1 MEEASMDSARG
12 DTVNHQC
19 TLAIGL
25 ILLSSISSA
34 AIADTNEAITNVSQ
48 TLGTETP
55 ISRTIELQTL
65 ARRWRLDQEEYQRYL
80 DLMRGPL
87 GKWNQDLDPLLA
99 LGMFAESPQEEQRY
113 AELYAQQE
121 FDLTGRTL
129 QFQQAYRAAFERLF
143 PNEATLDHRLLA
155 PYFAHQ
161 QQKLA
166 MKDAKRLA
174 QKRFVDGDHLLLFV
188 PPNCRECL
196 PVINRLIGL
205 LSSTQ
210 QSGVDVY
217 VRDAEDDE
225 SVRAWANAHTIK
237 TTWLNGRHL
246 TLNRDEGLL
255 QRLKSQSTVL
265 PADTMPIFL
274 KRNGRFFQLSRESLG
289 L

>member
-1 MEEASMDSARG
+1 M
-12 DTVNHQC
+12 NHQH

-25 ILLSSISSA
+25 ILLSSISGA
-34 AIADTNEAITNVSQ
+34 AIADTHEAVTHTSQ
-48 TLGTETP
+48 TPGTETP
-55 ISRTIELQTL
+55 ISRTIEIRTL
-65 ARRWRLDQEEYQRYL
+65 AKRWGLDEEEYQRYL

-87 GKWNQDLDPLLA
+87 GKWNPGLDPLLA

-143 PNEATLDHRLLA
+143 PNTAMLDHRLLA

-161 QQKLA
+161 QQKSA

-174 QKRFVDGDHLLLFV
+174 QKRFVDGDRLLLFV
-188 PPNCRECL
+188 PTSCRECL
-196 PVINRLIGL
+196 PVINRLISL

-217 VRDAEDDE
+217 VRDAQDDGA
-225 SVRAWANAHTIK
+225 VRAWANAHAIK
-237 TTWLNGRHL
+237 TTWIDDRHL

-255 QRLKSQSTVL
+255 QRLKSQSTVS
-265 PADTMPIFL
+265 PADAMPIFL
-274 KRNGRFFQLSRESLG
+274 KRNGRFFQLNREGLG
-289 L
+289 I

>member
-1 MEEASMDSARG
+1 M
-12 DTVNHQC
+12 NHQR

-34 AIADTNEAITNVSQ
+34 AIADTHEAVTHTSQ
-48 TLGTETP
+48 TPSTETP
-55 ISRTIELQTL
+55 ISRAIELQTL
-65 ARRWRLDQEEYQRYL
+65 AKRWALDQEEYQRYL

-87 GKWNQDLDPLLA
+87 GKWSPDLDPLLA
-99 LGMFAESPQEEQRY
+99 LGMFAESSQEEQRY

-143 PNEATLDHRLLA
+143 PNAAMLDHRLLA
-155 PYFAHQ
+155 PYLAYQ
-161 QQKLA
+161 QQKSA
-166 MKDAKRLA
+166 MKDVKRFA
-174 QKRFVDGDHLLLFV
+174 QKRFVDGDRLLIFV

-196 PVINRLIGL
+196 PVINRLMGL

-217 VRDAEDDE
+217 VRDAQDDGA
-225 SVRAWANAHTIK
+225 VRAWANAHAIK
-237 TTWLNGRHL
+237 TTWIDDRYL

-255 QRLKSQSTVL
+255 QRLKSRSTVS
-265 PADTMPIFL
+265 PADVMPIFL

-289 L
+289 I

>member
-1 MEEASMDSARG
+1 M
-12 DTVNHQC
+12 NHQR

-34 AIADTNEAITNVSQ
+34 AIADMNEAVTNASK
-48 TLGTETP
+48 TPGTETP
-55 ISRTIELQTL
+55 ISQTIEVQTL
-65 ARRWRLDQEEYQRYL
+65 AKRWGLDQEEYQRYL

-87 GKWNQDLDPLLA
+87 GKWNPDLDPLLV
-99 LGMFAESPQEEQRY
+99 LGMFAESSQEERRY

-129 QFQQAYRAAFERLF
+129 QFQQAYRTAFERLF
-143 PNEATLDHRLLA
+143 PNAKMLDHRLLA

-161 QQKLA
+161 QQKSA

-174 QKRFVDGDHLLLFV
+174 QKRFADGDRLLLFV
-188 PPNCRECL
+188 PSSCRECL
-196 PVINRLIGL
+196 PVINRLMGL

-217 VRDAEDDE
+217 VRDAQDDGA
-225 SVRAWANAHTIK
+225 VRAWANAHAIK

-246 TLNRDEGLL
+246 TLNRDEGLQ
-255 QRLKSQSTVL
+255 QRLVSQSTVS
-265 PADTMPIFL
+265 PEDTMPIFL
-274 KRNGRFFQLSRESLG
+274 KRNGRFFQLNREGLG

>member
-1 MEEASMDSARG
+1 M
-12 DTVNHQC
+12 NHQS

-34 AIADTNEAITNVSQ
+34 AIADMNEAVTNASK
-48 TLGTETP
+48 TPGTETP
-55 ISRTIELQTL
+55 ISQTIEVQTL
-65 ARRWRLDQEEYQRYL
+65 AKRWGLDQEEYQRYL

-87 GKWNQDLDPLLA
+87 GKWNPDLDPLLA
-99 LGMFAESPQEEQRY
+99 LGMFAKSAQEEQRY

-129 QFQQAYRAAFERLF
+129 QFQQAYRTAFERLF
-143 PNEATLDHRLLA
+143 PNAKMLDHRLLA

-161 QQKLA
+161 QQKSA

-174 QKRFVDGDHLLLFV
+174 QKRFADGDRLLLFV
-188 PPNCRECL
+188 PSSCRECL
-196 PVINRLIGL
+196 PVINRLMGL

-217 VRDAEDDE
+217 VRDAQDDGA
-225 SVRAWANAHTIK
+225 VRAWANAHAIK

-246 TLNRDEGLL
+246 TLNRDEGLQ
-255 QRLKSQSTVL
+255 QRLVSQSTVS
-265 PADTMPIFL
+265 PEDTMPIFL
-274 KRNGRFFQLSRESLG
+274 KRNGRFFQLNREGLG

>member
-1 MEEASMDSARG
+1 M
-12 DTVNHQC
+12 NHQS

-34 AIADTNEAITNVSQ
+34 AIADMNEAVTNASK
-48 TLGTETP
+48 TPGTETP
-55 ISRTIELQTL
+55 ISQTNEVQTL
-65 ARRWRLDQEEYQRYL
+65 AKRWGLDQEEYQRYL

-87 GKWNQDLDPLLA
+87 GKWNPDLDPLLA

-121 FDLTGRTL
+121 FDLTERTL
-129 QFQQAYRAAFERLF
+129 QFQQAYRTAFERLF
-143 PNEATLDHRLLA
+143 PNEKMLDHRLLA

-161 QQKLA
+161 QQKSA

-174 QKRFVDGDHLLLFV
+174 QKRFADGDRLLLFV
-188 PPNCRECL
+188 PPNCRGCL
-196 PVINRLIGL
+196 PVISQLIGL
-205 LSSTQ
+205 LSSAQ

-217 VRDAEDDE
+217 VRDAQDDDA
-225 SVRAWANAHTIK
+225 VRAWANAHAIK
-237 TTWLNGRHL
+237 TAWFNGRHL

-255 QRLKSQSTVL
+255 QRLNSQSTVSS
-265 PADTMPIFL
+265 ADAMPIFL
-274 KRNGRFFQLSRESLG
+274 KRNGRFFQLNRESLG

>member
-1 MEEASMDSARG
+1 
-12 DTVNHQC
+12 VNHQS

-34 AIADTNEAITNVSQ
+34 AIADMNEAVTNASK
-48 TLGTETP
+48 TPGTETP
-55 ISRTIELQTL
+55 ISQTIEVQTL
-65 ARRWRLDQEEYQRYL
+65 AKRWGLDQEEYQRYL

-87 GKWNQDLDPLLA
+87 GKWNPDLDPLLV
-99 LGMFAESPQEEQRY
+99 LGMFAESSQEERRY

-129 QFQQAYRAAFERLF
+129 QFQQAYRTAFERLF
-143 PNEATLDHRLLA
+143 PNAKMLDHRLLA

-161 QQKLA
+161 QQKSA

-174 QKRFVDGDHLLLFV
+174 QKRFADGDRLLLFV
-188 PPNCRECL
+188 PSSCRECL
-196 PVINRLIGL
+196 PVINRLMGL

-217 VRDAEDDE
+217 VRDAQDDGA
-225 SVRAWANAHTIK
+225 VRAWANAHAIK

-246 TLNRDEGLL
+246 TLNRDEGLQ
-255 QRLKSQSTVL
+255 QRLVSQSTVS
-265 PADTMPIFL
+265 PEDTMPIFL
-274 KRNGRFFQLSRESLG
+274 KRNGRFFQLNREGLG

>member
-1 MEEASMDSARG
+1 M
-12 DTVNHQC
+12 NHQS

-34 AIADTNEAITNVSQ
+34 AIADMNEAVTNASK
-48 TLGTETP
+48 TPGTETP
-55 ISRTIELQTL
+55 ISQTIEVQTL
-65 ARRWRLDQEEYQRYL
+65 AKRWGLDQEEYQRYL
-80 DLMRGPL
+80 ALMRGPL
-87 GKWNQDLDPLLA
+87 GKWNPDLDPLLV
-99 LGMFAESPQEEQRY
+99 LGMFAESSQEERRY

-129 QFQQAYRAAFERLF
+129 QFQQAYRTAFERLF
-143 PNEATLDHRLLA
+143 PNAKMLDHRLLA

-161 QQKLA
+161 QQKSA

-174 QKRFVDGDHLLLFV
+174 QKRFADGDRLLLFV
-188 PPNCRECL
+188 PSSCRECL
-196 PVINRLIGL
+196 PVINRLMGL

-217 VRDAEDDE
+217 VRDAQDDGA
-225 SVRAWANAHTIK
+225 VRAWANAHAIK

-246 TLNRDEGLL
+246 TLNRDEGLQ
-255 QRLKSQSTVL
+255 QRLVSQSTVS
-265 PADTMPIFL
+265 PEDTMPIFL
-274 KRNGRFFQLSRESLG
+274 KRNGRFFQLNREGLG

>member
-1 MEEASMDSARG
+1 M
-12 DTVNHQC
+12 NHQR

-34 AIADTNEAITNVSQ
+34 AIADRHEAITHTSQ
-48 TLGTETP
+48 TPGTETP

-65 ARRWRLDQEEYQRYL
+65 AKRWGLDEEEYQRYL
-80 DLMRGPL
+80 DLTRGPL
-87 GKWNQDLDPLLA
+87 GKWNPDLDPLLA

-143 PNEATLDHRLLA
+143 PNAAMLDHRLLA
-155 PYFAHQ
+155 PYLTHQ
-161 QQKLA
+161 QQKSA
-166 MKDAKRLA
+166 MKDAKRFA
-174 QKRFVDGDHLLLFV
+174 KKRFVDGDRLLIFV
-188 PPNCRECL
+188 PPNCRGCMR
-196 PVINRLIGL
+196 VISQLIGL
-205 LSSTQ
+205 LSSAQ

-217 VRDAEDDE
+217 VRDAQDDDA
-225 SVRAWANAHTIK
+225 VRAWANAHAIK
-237 TTWLNGRHL
+237 TAWFNGRHL

-255 QRLKSQSTVL
+255 QRLNSQSTVSS
-265 PADTMPIFL
+265 ADVMPIFL
-274 KRNGRFFQLSRESLG
+274 KRNGRFFQLNRESLG